1 MTNEDGNMNSETFA
15 SIQSGRSFIFEAGPG
30 SGKTTSLIESLRQIL
45 DEPGNII
52 NTQKQK
58 IACIT
63 FTNVAANEITERLDD
78 DSNIVQVST
87 IHSFLW
93 DQIRAYQSELRYVI
107 TKINDDPNRPNKKFI
122 SNLDLN
128 NVEIRYV
135 DGYADLTKGEVSHDD
150 LLEIA
155 YHMFKQHPTLDHLTR
170 CRYPIV
176 FLDEYQDTHPIVID
190 TLKHILKFKQG
201 ENFGYTRF
209 LVGLFGDSMQS
220 IYNSGIGN
228 VDPADLDAVTITKT
242 DNYRSTD
249 TIVNLINAVRAK
261 SKEAMPVIQTARRTD
276 QPSSCRCSLYY
287 TTDNVE
293 VTHST
298 LESIST
304 HFGWTL
310 GIDTKILELTHSA
323 ISRTAG
329 WKSLHG
335 AINNRSRY
343 ALDDFR
349 KGDDT
354 YSSIFTFLTR
364 LYRAWSAN
372 DGFEALNILR
382 FHSPGSLRER
392 TLFGSSEEMQ
402 HWSSLLDEFT
412 TRCSSHDLAR
422 CSISSILNFA
432 WDNNICKQD
441 FRIAQYLERTD
452 FEKEEHKARR
462 DNFIQA
468 LEDIPFL
475 ELLQFSEYLNN
486 TSPFSTEHGT
496 KGAEYDNV
504 ILIIDDVT
512 WKQQYRVSTL
522 FGSDDHIDARIERT
536 RRLFYVAISRARN
549 NLVVVYKNPTADS
562 IAGAEELFGTN
573 NVQPL
578 EEILPD
584 IGIS

>member
-1 MTNEDGNMNSETFA
+1 MNSEIFA
-15 SIQSGRSFIFEAGPG
+15 SIQSGKNFIFEAGPG
-30 SGKTTSLIESLRQIL
+30 SGKTTSLIETLQQIL
-45 DEPGNII
+45 KEPDNII

-63 FTNVAANEITERLDD
+63 FTNVAANEITERLNDS
-78 DSNIVQVST
+78 SNIVHVST

-93 DQIRAYQSELRYVI
+93 NQISRYQSELRDVI
-107 TKINDDPNRPNKKFI
+107 TNINDDPSRPNKKFI

-135 DGYADLTKGEVSHDD
+135 DGYADLTKGEISHDD

-155 YHMFKQHPTLDHLTR
+155 YHMFKHYPALDHLTR

-176 FLDEYQDTHPIVID
+176 FLDEYQDTQPIVID
-190 TLKHILKFKQG
+190 TLKHILMLEPRG
-201 ENFGYTRF
+201 NFRYTRF

-228 VDPADLDAVTITKT
+228 VYPANLDAVTITKT
-242 DNYRSTD
+242 DNHRSTD
-249 TIVNLINAVRAK
+249 AIVNLINAVRAM
-261 SKEAMPVIQTARRTD
+261 SKEAMPVIQTANRTD
-276 QPSSCRCSLYY
+276 QPSSSRCSLYY
-287 TTDNVE
+287 TSDNVE
-293 VTHST
+293 VTHPT

-310 GIDTKILELTHSA
+310 GADTKILELTHSA

-329 WKSLHG
+329 WNSLHG
-335 AINNRSRY
+335 AIIGRSRY

-349 KGDDT
+349 KGDDIYFST
-354 YSSIFTFLTR
+354 FSFLTR
-364 LYRAWSAN
+364 LYRAWSTN

-402 HWSSLLDEFT
+402 RWSSLLDEFT
-412 TRCSSHDLAR
+412 TRCSSRDHTR

-432 WDNNICKQD
+432 WDNDICKQD
-441 FRIAQYLERTD
+441 SQIAQYLERTD
-452 FEKEEHKARR
+452 FENEKHKARR

-468 LEDIPFL
+468 LEDIPFS
-475 ELLQFSEYLNN
+475 ELLRFSEYLDT

-504 ILIIDDVT
+504 ILIIDDNT

-536 RRLFYVAISRARN
+536 LRLFYVAISRARN
-549 NLVVVYKNPTADS
+549 NLVVVYKNPTTDS
-562 IAGAEELFGTN
+562 IAGTKELFGED
-573 NVQPL
+573 NVLPL
-578 EEILPD
+578 EEVLPD
-584 IGIS
+584 IAIS

>member
-1 MTNEDGNMNSETFA
+1 MNDETFA
-15 SIQSGRSFIFEAGPG
+15 SIRSGKNFIFEAGPG
-30 SGKTTSLIESLRQIL
+30 SGKTTSLIQTLREIL

-63 FTNVAANEITERLDD
+63 FTNVAADEITARLDD
-78 DSNIVQVST
+78 DSNIVHVST

-93 DQIRAYQSELRYVI
+93 NQVSHYQSELRDAI
-107 TKINDDPNRPNKKFI
+107 TSINNDPSRTKKKFI

-135 DGYADLTKGEVSHDD
+135 DGYADLTKGAISHDD
-150 LLEIA
+150 VLEIA
-155 YHMFKQHPTLDHLTR
+155 YHMFKHHPVLGHVTR
-170 CRYPIV
+170 CRYPII
-176 FLDEYQDTHPIVID
+176 FLDEYQDTQPIVID
-190 TLKHILKFKQG
+190 TLKYILSLKPTDNYRFSQ
-201 ENFGYTRF
+201 F

-220 IYNSGIGN
+220 IYNSGIGIVN
-228 VDPADLDAVTITKT
+228 PADLNAATITKT

-249 TIVNLINAVRAK
+249 AIVNLINAVRAN
-261 SKEAMPVIQTARRTD
+261 SKEVTPVTQIARRTD
-276 QPSSCRCSLYY
+276 QPSSSTCSLYY

-310 GIDTKILELTHSA
+310 GVDTKILELTHSA

-329 WKSLHG
+329 WKDLHS
-335 AINNRSRY
+335 AIQDRGRY
-343 ALDDFR
+343 ALEDFR
-349 KGDDT
+349 KGDDIF
-354 YSSIFTFLTR
+354 SSTFSFLTR
-364 LYRAWSAN
+364 LYRAWSSN

-382 FHSPGSLRER
+382 FHSPGSLKER
-392 TLFGSSEEMQ
+392 TLFGSSNEMQ
-402 HWSSLLDEFT
+402 HWSSLLNEFT
-412 TRCSSHDLAR
+412 TRCASRDLTQ
-422 CSISSILNFA
+422 CSISSILHFV
-432 WDNNICKQD
+432 WDNEICKQD
-441 FRIAQYLERTD
+441 FRVAQYLERTD
-452 FEKEEHKARR
+452 FEDEKYEARR
-462 DNFIQA
+462 DNFIHA
-468 LEDIPFL
+468 LESIPFS
-475 ELLQFSEYLNN
+475 ELLKFFEYLNK

-504 ILIIDDVT
+504 ILIIDDDT

-522 FGSDDHIDARIERT
+522 FGSNDHIDARIERT

-549 NLVVVYKNPTADS
+549 NLVVVYKNPTAENV
-562 IAGAEELFGTN
+562 AGAEELFGTN

-578 EEILPD
+578 EEVFPD
-584 IGIS
+584 IAIS

>member
-1 MTNEDGNMNSETFA
+1 MNSETFA
-15 SIQSGRSFIFEAGPG
+15 SIQSGKNFIFEAGPG
-30 SGKTTSLIESLRQIL
+30 SGKTTSLIETLQQIL
-45 DEPGNII
+45 KEPDKII

-63 FTNVAANEITERLDD
+63 FTNVAANEITERLNGG
-78 DSNIVQVST
+78 SNIVHVST

-93 DQIRAYQSELRYVI
+93 NQISHYQSELRDVI
-107 TKINDDPNRPNKKFI
+107 TNINADPSRPKKKFI

-155 YHMFKQHPTLDHLTR
+155 YHMFKHYPALDHLTR

-176 FLDEYQDTHPIVID
+176 FLDEYQDTQPIVID
-190 TLKHILKFKQG
+190 TLKHILMLKPR

-228 VDPADLDAVTITKT
+228 VYPADLGAVTITKT
-242 DNYRSTD
+242 DNHRSTD
-249 TIVNLINAVRAK
+249 TIVNLINAVRAR
-261 SKEAMPVIQTARRTD
+261 SKEAMPVIQTAKRTD
-276 QPSSCRCSLYY
+276 QPSSSRCSLYY
-287 TTDNVE
+287 TSDNVE

-310 GIDTKILELTHSA
+310 GTDTKILELTHSA

-329 WKSLHG
+329 WNSLHG
-335 AINNRSRY
+335 AINDRSRY

-349 KGDDT
+349 KGDDI
-354 YSSIFTFLTR
+354 YSSTFSFLTR
-364 LYRAWSAN
+364 LYRAWSTN

-392 TLFGSSEEMQ
+392 TLFSSSEEMQ

-412 TRCSSHDLAR
+412 TRCSSRDHTR

-432 WDNNICKQD
+432 WDNDICKQD
-441 FRIAQYLERTD
+441 SRISQYLERTD
-452 FEKEEHKARR
+452 FENKEHKARR

-468 LEDIPFL
+468 LEDIPFS
-475 ELLQFSEYLNN
+475 ELLRFSEYLDK

-504 ILIIDDVT
+504 ILIIDNNT

-549 NLVVVYKNPTADS
+549 NLVVVYKNPTTDS
-562 IAGAEELFGTN
+562 IAGAKELFGED

-584 IGIS
+584 IAAS

>member
-1 MTNEDGNMNSETFA
+1 MNSETFA
-15 SIQSGRSFIFEAGPG
+15 SIQSGKNFIFEAGPG
-30 SGKTTSLIESLRQIL
+30 SGKTTSLIETLQQIL
-45 DEPGNII
+45 KEPDKII

-63 FTNVAANEITERLDD
+63 FTNVAANEITERLNDG
-78 DSNIVQVST
+78 SNIVHVST

-93 DQIRAYQSELRYVI
+93 NQISRYQSELRDVI
-107 TKINDDPNRPNKKFI
+107 TNINDDPSRPKKKFI

-135 DGYADLTKGEVSHDD
+135 DGYADLTKGEISHDD

-155 YHMFKQHPTLDHLTR
+155 YHMFKHYPALDHLTR

-176 FLDEYQDTHPIVID
+176 FLDEYQDTQPIVID
-190 TLKHILKFKQG
+190 TLKHILMLKPR
-201 ENFGYTRF
+201 ENFGHTRF

-228 VDPADLDAVTITKT
+228 VDPADLGAVTITKT
-242 DNYRSTD
+242 DNHRSTD
-249 TIVNLINAVRAK
+249 TIVNLINAVRAR

-276 QPSSCRCSLYY
+276 QPSSSRCSLYY
-287 TTDNVE
+287 TSDNIE

-310 GIDTKILELTHSA
+310 GTDTKILELTHSA

-329 WKSLHG
+329 WNSLHG
-335 AINNRSRY
+335 AIIDRSRY

-349 KGDDT
+349 KGDDI
-354 YSSIFTFLTR
+354 YSGTFSFLTR
-364 LYRAWSAN
+364 LYRAWSTN

-392 TLFGSSEEMQ
+392 TLFGSSDEMQ

-412 TRCSSHDLAR
+412 TRCSSRDHTR

-432 WDNNICKQD
+432 WDNGICKQD
-441 FRIAQYLERTD
+441 SRISQYLERTD
-452 FEKEEHKARR
+452 FENEEHKARH

-468 LEDIPFL
+468 LEDIPFS
-475 ELLQFSEYLNN
+475 ELLRFSEYLDK

-504 ILIIDDVT
+504 ILIIDDNT

-549 NLVVVYKNPTADS
+549 NLVVVYKNPTAGS

-573 NVQPL
+573 NVRPL

-584 IGIS
+584 TAIS

>member
-1 MTNEDGNMNSETFA
+1 MNSETFA
-15 SIQSGRSFIFEAGPG
+15 SIQSGQNFIFEAGPG
-30 SGKTTSLIESLRQIL
+30 SGKTRSLIETLKQIL
-45 DEPGNII
+45 KEPDNIVD
-52 NTQKQK
+52 TQKQK

-78 DSNIVQVST
+78 GSNIVHVST

-93 DQIRAYQSELRYVI
+93 DQISRYQSELRYVI
-107 TKINDDPNRPNKKFI
+107 TNINDDPSRPKKKFV
-122 SNLDLN
+122 SNLELD
-128 NVEIRYV
+128 NVKIRYV
-135 DGYADLTKGEVSHDD
+135 DGYADLTKGEISHDD

-155 YHMFKQHPTLDHLTR
+155 YHMFKQYPALDHFTR

-176 FLDEYQDTHPIVID
+176 FLDEYQDTQPIVID
-190 TLKHILKFKQG
+190 TLKHILKLRPRDK
-201 ENFGYTRF
+201 FGYTRF
-209 LVGLFGDSMQS
+209 LIGLFGDSMQS

-242 DNYRSTD
+242 DNHRSTD
-249 TIVNLINAVRAK
+249 TIVNLINAVRAR
-261 SKEAMPVIQTARRTD
+261 SKEAMPVIQTARRPD
-276 QPSSCRCSLYY
+276 QPSSSRCSLYY
-287 TTDNVE
+287 TTDNVK

-298 LESIST
+298 IESISR

-310 GIDTKILELTHSA
+310 GMDTKILELTHSA

-329 WKSLHG
+329 WNSLHG
-335 AINNRSRY
+335 AINDRSRY

-349 KGDDT
+349 KGDDI
-354 YSSIFTFLTR
+354 YFSIFSFLTR
-364 LYRAWSAN
+364 LYRAWSTD

-412 TRCSSHDLAR
+412 TRCSSRDLTQ
-422 CSISSILNFA
+422 CSISSILNFV
-432 WDNNICKQD
+432 WDNDICKQD

-452 FEKEEHKARR
+452 FENEEHKARR
-462 DNFIQA
+462 DNFIHA
-468 LEDIPFL
+468 LESIPFS
-475 ELLQFSEYLNN
+475 ELLKFSEYLDK

-504 ILIIDDVT
+504 ILIIDDNT

-522 FGSDDHIDARIERT
+522 FGSGDHIDARIERT
-536 RRLFYVAISRARN
+536 LRLFYVAISRARN
-549 NLVVVYKNPTADS
+549 NLIVVYKNPTPDS
-562 IAGAEELFGTN
+562 IAGAKALFGED

-578 EEILPD
+578 EEVLPN
-584 IGIS
+584 IATF

>member
-1 MTNEDGNMNSETFA
+1 MNSETFA
-15 SIQSGRSFIFEAGPG
+15 SIQSSQNFVFEAGPG
-30 SGKTTSLIESLRQIL
+30 SGKTRSLIETLKQIL
-45 DEPGNII
+45 KEPGNII

-78 DSNIVQVST
+78 DSNIVHVST

-93 DQIRAYQSELRYVI
+93 NQISRYQSELRYVI
-107 TKINDDPNRPNKKFI
+107 TNINDDPSRPEKKFI
-122 SNLDLN
+122 ANLDLN

-135 DGYADLTKGEVSHDD
+135 DGYADLTKGEISHDD
-150 LLEIA
+150 LLDIA
-155 YHMFKQHPTLDHLTR
+155 YHMFKHYPALGHLTR
-170 CRYPIV
+170 CRYPII
-176 FLDEYQDTHPIVID
+176 FLDEYQDTQPIVID
-190 TLKHILKFKQG
+190 TLKHISKLKPG
-201 ENFGYTRF
+201 EKFGYTRF

-228 VDPADLDAVTITKT
+228 VDPADLEAVTITKT
-242 DNYRSTD
+242 DNHRSTG
-249 TIVNLINAVRAK
+249 TIVNLINAVRAR
-261 SKEAMPVIQTARRTD
+261 SKEAMPVIQTARRLD
-276 QPSSCRCSLYY
+276 QPSTSQCSLYY
-287 TTDNVE
+287 TTDNID

-298 LESIST
+298 LESISE

-310 GIDTKILELTHSA
+310 GMNTKILELTHSA

-329 WKSLHG
+329 WNSLHG
-335 AINNRSRY
+335 AINDRSRY

-349 KGDDT
+349 KGDDI
-354 YSSIFTFLTR
+354 YFSIFSFLTR
-364 LYRAWSAN
+364 LYRAWSAD

-382 FHSPGSLRER
+382 FHSPGSPRQR
-392 TLFGSSEEMQ
+392 NLFGSSEEMQ

-412 TRCSSHDLAR
+412 TRCSSRDLTR
-422 CSISSILNFA
+422 CSISSIMNFA
-432 WDNNICKQD
+432 WDNEICKQD

-468 LEDIPFL
+468 LEHIPFS
-475 ELLQFSEYLNN
+475 ELLQFSEYLNQ

-504 ILIIDDVT
+504 ILIIDDNT

-536 RRLFYVAISRARN
+536 LRLFYVAISRARN
-549 NLVVVYKNPTADS
+549 NLVVIYKNPTADS

-578 EEILPD
+578 EDILPD
-584 IGIS
+584 IAMS

>member
-1 MTNEDGNMNSETFA
+1 MNSETFA
-15 SIQSGRSFIFEAGPG
+15 SIQSGKNFIFEAGPG
-30 SGKTTSLIESLRQIL
+30 SGKTTSLIETLQQIL
-45 DEPGNII
+45 KEPDNII

-63 FTNVAANEITERLDD
+63 FTNIAANEITERLNDGSD
-78 DSNIVQVST
+78 IVHVST

-93 DQIRAYQSELRYVI
+93 HQISRYQSELRDVI
-107 TKINDDPNRPNKKFI
+107 TNINDDPSRPKKKFV
-122 SNLDLN
+122 SKLVLD
-128 NVEIRYV
+128 NVKIRYV
-135 DGYADLTKGEVSHDD
+135 DGYADLTKGEISHDD

-155 YHMFKQHPTLDHLTR
+155 YHMFKQYPALDHFTR

-176 FLDEYQDTHPIVID
+176 FLDEYQDTQPVVID
-190 TLKHILKFKQG
+190 TLKHILKLRPRDK
-201 ENFGYTRF
+201 FGYTRF

-242 DNYRSTD
+242 DNHRSTD
-249 TIVNLINAVRAK
+249 TIVNLINAVRAR
-261 SKEAMPVIQTARRTD
+261 SREAMPVIQTARRPD
-276 QPSSCRCSLYY
+276 QPSSSRCSLYY
-287 TTDNVE
+287 TTDNVK

-298 LESIST
+298 LESISR

-310 GIDTKILELTHSA
+310 GMDTKILELTHSA

-329 WKSLHG
+329 WNSLHG
-335 AINNRSRY
+335 AINERSRY

-349 KGDDT
+349 KGDDI
-354 YSSIFTFLTR
+354 YFSIFSFLTR
-364 LYRAWSAN
+364 LYRAWSAD

-382 FHSPGSLRER
+382 FQSPGSLRER

-412 TRCSSHDLAR
+412 TRCSSRDLTQ
-422 CSISSILNFA
+422 CSISSILNFV
-432 WDNNICKQD
+432 WDNDICKQD
-441 FRIAQYLERTD
+441 SRIAQYLERTD
-452 FEKEEHKARR
+452 FENEEHKARR
-462 DNFIQA
+462 DNFIHA
-468 LEDIPFL
+468 LKSIPFS
-475 ELLQFSEYLNN
+475 ELLKFSEYLDK

-504 ILIIDDVT
+504 ILIIDDST

-536 RRLFYVAISRARN
+536 LRLFYVAISRARN

-562 IAGAEELFGTN
+562 IAGAKELFGED

-578 EEILPD
+578 EEALPD
-584 IGIS
+584 IAIY

>member
-1 MTNEDGNMNSETFA
+1 MNSETFA
-15 SIQSGRSFIFEAGPG
+15 SIQSGKNFIFEAGPG
-30 SGKTTSLIESLRQIL
+30 SGKTTSLIETLQQIL
-45 DEPGNII
+45 KEPDKII

-63 FTNVAANEITERLDD
+63 FTNVAANEITWRLNDG
-78 DSNIVQVST
+78 SNIVHVST

-93 DQIRAYQSELRYVI
+93 NQISRYQSELRDVI
-107 TKINDDPNRPNKKFI
+107 TNINDDPSRPKKKFI

-135 DGYADLTKGEVSHDD
+135 DGYADLTKGEISHDD

-155 YHMFKQHPTLDHLTR
+155 YHMFKHYPALDHLTR

-176 FLDEYQDTHPIVID
+176 FLDEYQDTQPIVID
-190 TLKHILKFKQG
+190 TLKHILMLKSG

-220 IYNSGIGN
+220 IYNSGIGK
-228 VDPADLDAVTITKT
+228 VDPANLGAVTITKT
-242 DNYRSTD
+242 DNHRSTD
-249 TIVNLINAVRAK
+249 TIVNLINAVRAR
-261 SKEAMPVIQTARRTD
+261 SKEAMPVIQTAKRTD
-276 QPSSCRCSLYY
+276 QPSSSRCSLYY
-287 TTDNVE
+287 TSDKVE

-310 GIDTKILELTHSA
+310 GTDTKILELTHSA

-329 WKSLHG
+329 WNSLHG
-335 AINNRSRY
+335 AINDRSRY

-349 KGDDT
+349 KGDDI
-354 YSSIFTFLTR
+354 YSSTFSFLTR
-364 LYRAWSAN
+364 LYRAWSTN

-382 FHSPGSLRER
+382 FDSPGSLRER

-412 TRCSSHDLAR
+412 TRCSSRDHTQ

-432 WDNNICKQD
+432 WDNDICKQD
-441 FRIAQYLERTD
+441 SRISQYLERTD
-452 FEKEEHKARR
+452 FENKEHKARR

-468 LEDIPFL
+468 LEDIPFS
-475 ELLQFSEYLNN
+475 ELLRFSEYLDK

-504 ILIIDDVT
+504 ILIIDNNT

-549 NLVVVYKNPTADS
+549 NLVVVYKNPTTDS
-562 IAGAEELFGTN
+562 ITGAKELFGED

-584 IGIS
+584 IAAS

>member
-1 MTNEDGNMNSETFA
+1 MISETFT
-15 SIQSGRSFIFEAGPG
+15 SVQSGQNFIFEAGPG
-30 SGKTTSLIESLRQIL
+30 SGKTRSLIETLKQIL
-45 DEPGNII
+45 KEPGNII

-78 DSNIVQVST
+78 GSKIVHVST

-93 DQIRAYQSELRYVI
+93 NQISRYQSELRDVI
-107 TKINDDPNRPNKKFI
+107 TNINDDPSRPNKKFI

-128 NVEIRYV
+128 NVDIRYV
-135 DGYADLTKGEVSHDD
+135 DGYSDLTKGEISHDD
-150 LLEIA
+150 VLEIA
-155 YHMFKQHPTLDHLTR
+155 YHMFKHYPTLDHLTR
-170 CRYPIV
+170 CRYPII
-176 FLDEYQDTHPIVID
+176 FLDEYQDTQPIVID
-190 TLKHILKFKQG
+190 TLKHILKFKPREQ
-201 ENFGYTRF
+201 FGYTRF
-209 LVGLFGDSMQS
+209 LIGLFGDSMQS

-228 VDPADLDAVTITKT
+228 VDPADLDAITITKA
-242 DNYRSTD
+242 DNHRSTD

-261 SKEAMPVIQTARRTD
+261 SKEATPVIQTARRAD
-276 QPSSCRCSLYY
+276 QPSSSRCCLYY

-310 GIDTKILELTHSA
+310 GRDTKVLELTHSA

-335 AINNRSRY
+335 AINDRSRY

-349 KGDDT
+349 KEDDI
-354 YSSIFTFLTR
+354 YSSTFSFLSR

-382 FHSPGSLRER
+382 FHSPGSLSTR
-392 TLFGSSEEMQ
+392 TLFDSSEEMR

-412 TRCSSHDLAR
+412 TRCSSRDLTQ

-432 WDNNICKQD
+432 WDNDICKQD

-462 DNFIQA
+462 DNFIKA
-468 LEDIPFL
+468 LEKIPFS
-475 ELLQFSEYLNN
+475 ELLQFSDYLNQ

-496 KGAEYDNV
+496 KGAQYDNV
-504 ILIIDDVT
+504 ILIIDDNT

-536 RRLFYVAISRARN
+536 LRLFYVAISRARN

-562 IAGAEELFGTN
+562 IAGADDLFGTD

-578 EEILPD
+578 EDILPD
-584 IGIS
+584 IVTL

>member
-1 MTNEDGNMNSETFA
+1 MIDNIFKT
-15 SIQSGRSFIFEAGPG
+15 IQNGSNFIFEAGPG
-30 SGKTTSLIESLRQIL
+30 SGKTRSLIETLKQIL
-45 DEPGNII
+45 KEPNNII

-78 DSNIVQVST
+78 GSNIVHVST

-93 DQIRAYQSELRYVI
+93 NQIRRYQSELRDVI
-107 TKINDDPNRPNKKFI
+107 TDINDDPSRPKKKFI

-128 NVEIRYV
+128 DVEIRYV
-135 DGYADLTKGEVSHDD
+135 DGYANLTKGEISHDD

-155 YHMFKQHPTLDHLTR
+155 YHMFKHYHVLDHLTR

-176 FLDEYQDTHPIVID
+176 FLDEYQDTQPIVID
-190 TLKHILKFKQG
+190 TLKQILKPRPRD
-201 ENFGYTRF
+201 EFGYTRF

-228 VDPADLDAVTITKT
+228 ADPADLDAVTITKT
-242 DNYRSTD
+242 DNHRSTD
-249 TIVNLINAVRAK
+249 TIVNLINAVRAR

-276 QPSSCRCSLYY
+276 QPSSSKCALYY
-287 TTDNVE
+287 TTSNVK
-293 VTHST
+293 VTYST
-298 LESIST
+298 LESISR

-310 GIDTKILELTHSA
+310 GMDTKILELTHSA

-329 WKSLHG
+329 WNSLHS
-335 AINNRSRY
+335 AIHDRSRY

-349 KGDDT
+349 KMDDI
-354 YSSIFTFLTR
+354 YSSTFSFLTM
-364 LYRAWSAN
+364 LYRAWSAD

-392 TLFGSSEEMQ
+392 SLFRSSTEMQ
-402 HWSSLLDEFT
+402 HWSSLLDEFI
-412 TRCSSHDLAR
+412 TRCSSRDLTQ
-422 CSISSILNFA
+422 CSISSILDFV
-432 WDNNICKQD
+432 WDNDICKQD
-441 FRIAQYLERTD
+441 FRIAQYLERAD
-452 FEKEEHKARR
+452 FENEEHKARR

-468 LEDIPFL
+468 LESIPFS
-475 ELLQFSEYLNN
+475 ELLKFSEYLDK

-504 ILIIDDVT
+504 ILIIDDNT
-512 WKQQYRVSTL
+512 WKQQYRVPTL

-536 RRLFYVAISRARN
+536 LRLFYVAISRARN
-549 NLVVVYKNPTADS
+549 NLVVVYKNPTAAS

-573 NVQPL
+573 NVRPL

-584 IGIS
+584 ITIS

>member
-1 MTNEDGNMNSETFA
+1 MTNEDTNMNSEIFA
-15 SIQSGRSFIFEAGPG
+15 SIQCGKNFIFEAGPG
-30 SGKTTSLIESLRQIL
+30 SGKTTSLIQTLRKIL
-45 DEPGNII
+45 DQPGDTI

-63 FTNVAANEITERLDD
+63 FTNVAANEIIERLDD
-78 DSNIVQVST
+78 DSNVVQVST

-93 DQIRAYQSELRYVI
+93 NQIKPYQSELCDII
-107 TKINDDPNRPNKKFI
+107 TSINNDPNRPAKKII

-128 NVEIRYV
+128 GIEIRYV
-135 DGYADLTKGEVSHDD
+135 DGYADLTKGEISHDD
-150 LLEIA
+150 VLEIA
-155 YHMFKQHPTLDHLTR
+155 YHMFKHHPVLGHVTR

-176 FLDEYQDTHPIVID
+176 FLDEYQDTQPIVID
-190 TLKHILKFKQG
+190 TLKHILTL
-201 ENFGYTRF
+201 EPRADFGYARF

-220 IYNSGIGN
+220 IYNTGIGS
-228 VDPADLDAVTITKT
+228 VQPTDLNAVTITKT
-242 DNYRSTD
+242 DNHRSTD
-249 TIVNLINAVRAK
+249 TIVNLINAVRAR
-261 SKEAMPVIQTARRTD
+261 SKEAMPVIQTATRPD
-276 QPSSCRCSLYY
+276 QPSSSRCSLYY

-298 LESIST
+298 LESISR
-304 HFGWTL
+304 HFGWIL
-310 GIDTKILELTHSA
+310 GMDTKILELTHSA

-329 WKSLHG
+329 WNSLHS
-335 AINNRSRY
+335 AINDRSRY

-349 KGDDT
+349 KGDDI
-354 YSSIFTFLTR
+354 YSSIFSFLTR
-364 LYRAWSAN
+364 LYRAWSAD
-372 DGFEALNILR
+372 DGFEALNLLR

-392 TLFGSSEEMQ
+392 TLFGSSDEMQ

-412 TRCSSHDLAR
+412 TRCSSRDLTQ

-432 WDNNICKQD
+432 WDNDICKQD

-452 FEKEEHKARR
+452 FQNEEHKVRR
-462 DNFIQA
+462 DNFIHA
-468 LEDIPFL
+468 LESIPFS
-475 ELLQFSEYLNN
+475 ELLKFSEYLDK

-504 ILIIDDVT
+504 ILIIDDKT
-512 WKQQYRVSTL
+512 WKHQYRVSTL
-522 FGSDDHIDARIERT
+522 FGSDDHIDARKERT
-536 RRLFYVAISRARN
+536 LRLFYVAISRARN

-584 IGIS
+584 IAIS

>member
-1 MTNEDGNMNSETFA
+1 MTNEDTDMNSEIFA
-15 SIQSGRSFIFEAGPG
+15 SIQSGQSFIFEAGPG
-30 SGKTTSLIESLRQIL
+30 SGKTRSLIETLKQIL
-45 DEPGNII
+45 KEPDNII

-78 DSNIVQVST
+78 DSNVVHVST

-93 DQIRAYQSELRYVI
+93 NQVRPYQSELCDII
-107 TKINDDPNRPNKKFI
+107 TSINNDPNRPAKKII

-128 NVEIRYV
+128 GVEIRYV
-135 DGYADLTKGEVSHDD
+135 DGYADLTKGEISHDD
-150 LLEIA
+150 VLEIA
-155 YHMFKQHPTLDHLTR
+155 YHMFKHHPILGHVTR

-176 FLDEYQDTHPIVID
+176 FLDEYQDTQPIVID
-190 TLKHILKFKQG
+190 TLKHILTLEPIADFR
-201 ENFGYTRF
+201 YARF

-220 IYNSGIGN
+220 IYNTGIGN
-228 VDPADLDAVTITKT
+228 VQPTDLNAVTITKT
-242 DNYRSTD
+242 DNHRSTD
-249 TIVNLINAVRAK
+249 TIVNLINAVRAR
-261 SKEAMPVIQTARRTD
+261 SKEAMPVIQNARRPD
-276 QPSSCRCSLYY
+276 QPSSSRCSLYY

-298 LESIST
+298 LESISI

-310 GIDTKILELTHSA
+310 GMDTKILELTHSA

-329 WKSLHG
+329 WNSLHG
-335 AINNRSRY
+335 AINDRSRY

-349 KGDDT
+349 KGDDI
-354 YSSIFTFLTR
+354 YSSIFSFLTR
-364 LYRAWSAN
+364 LYRAWSAD
-372 DGFEALNILR
+372 DGFEALNLLR

-392 TLFGSSEEMQ
+392 TLFASSEEMQ

-412 TRCSSHDLAR
+412 TRCSSPDLTH

-432 WDNNICKQD
+432 WDNDICKQD

-452 FEKEEHKARR
+452 FQNEEHKARR
-462 DNFIQA
+462 DNFIHA
-468 LEDIPFL
+468 LESIPFS
-475 ELLQFSEYLNN
+475 ELLKFSEYLDK

-504 ILIIDDVT
+504 ILIIDDKT

-536 RRLFYVAISRARN
+536 LRLFYVAISRARN

-562 IAGAEELFGTN
+562 IAGAKELFGED

-578 EEILPD
+578 VEVLPD
-584 IGIS
+584 IAIS